1 MRLTKGTKKA
11 LSLALSTALVLTGAN
26 VGTLKADAA
35 KVNNKD
41 GVKLTLTGKTLTKKE
56 ATVKEDGTVK
66 VTTTFADAATA
77 GALKGANFGET
88 KTATDVKYVDDCDF
102 SLKIVKVEVAEK
114 NVLAKNVTGD
124 YNNSDL
130 YEVNTTDKSF
140 KDFVA
145 EKGDEITFTYKVTG
159 LEDYEDTLDALKKEN
174 EALAAS
180 KAALEKENG
189 SLAASKAALEK
200 DNASLVASKAALE
213 KDNKSLAASKAALET
228 ENKALAA
235 SNSALV
241 ASKAALEKDNKSLA
255 ASKAA
260 LEDQLKNTPAPT
272 ETPAPVAKGQM
283 GNFNVSFDYVGDDTW
298 GEQSWGDKSVN
309 VTKDGDYSIE
319 YTATSDSKGIYL
331 MMLDTDLYYG
341 SLADNFALTV
351 KNVKIGDKTYA
362 IDNKGCWG
370 FADQTV
376 SKNYRFNIVNPWN
389 GLFDKTGVNWQD
401 EKVTTIDKL
410 NKAPVKANDKIV
422 VNFNVTTKKA
432 SSTVSIKAAKSKVS
446 VAPSK
451 SATVKYTVKGTSTV
465 KATSN
470 NKAVTVKVNKSKKN
484 VTITA
489 KKTAVMGKTAT
500 ITLKAGSKKST
511 IKVTVAK
518 TANVKK
524 KKTAKYT
531 VALAKVTKKV
541 KDKKIKV
548 SVKNKKVAKV
558 TVKKTAK
565 GQVTFQVKGLK
576 KGKTTATLKYG
587 KKSAKVSVVVK

>member
-41 GVKLTLTGKTLTKKE
+41 GVKLTLTGKTLTEKD

-66 VTTTFADAATA
+66 VTTTFAEAATA
-77 GALKGANFGET
+77 GALTGANFGET

-102 SLKIVKVEVAEK
+102 SLKIIIVEVAEK

-124 YNNSDL
+124 YNDSNS
-130 YEVNTTDKSF
+130 YEVNTTAKSF
-140 KDFVA
+140 NDFVA
-145 EKGDEITFTYKVTG
+145 KKGDAITFTYKVTG

-180 KAALEKENG
+180 KAALEKNNA
-189 SLAASKAALEK
+189 SLVASKAALEK

-235 SNSALV
+235 SNSA
-241 ASKAALEKDNKSLA
+241 LA

-446 VAPSK
+446 VAPAK

-524 KKTAKYT
+524 KKTANYT

-541 KDKKIKV
+541 KAKKIKV

-558 TVKKTAK
+558 TVKKIAK

>member
-41 GVKLTLTGKTLTKKE
+41 GVKLTLTGKTLTEKD

-66 VTTTFADAATA
+66 VTTTFAEAATA
-77 GALKGANFGET
+77 GALTGANFGET

-180 KAALEKENG
+180 KAALEK
-189 SLAASKAALEK
+189 

-213 KDNKSLAASKAALET
+213 KDNTS
-228 ENKALAA
+228 
-235 SNSALV
+235 LV
-241 ASKAALEKDNKSLA
+241 ASKAALEKDNKLLAASKAALEKENKALAASNSALA

-541 KDKKIKV
+541 KAKKIKV

-576 KGKTTATLKYG
+576 KGKTTATLKYA

>member
-41 GVKLTLTGKTLTKKE
+41 GVKLTLTGKTLTEKY

-180 KAALEKENG
+180 KAALEKN
-189 SLAASKAALEK
+189 
-200 DNASLVASKAALE
+200 NASLVASKAALE

-235 SNSALV
+235 SNSA
-241 ASKAALEKDNKSLA
+241 LA

-446 VAPSK
+446 VAPAK

-524 KKTAKYT
+524 KKTANYT

-541 KDKKIKV
+541 KAKKIKV

-558 TVKKTAK
+558 TVKKIAK

>member
-35 KVNNKD
+35 DKD
-41 GVKLTLTGKTLTKKE
+41 GVELTLKGETLNKKE
-56 ATVKEDGTVK
+56 ATVKADGKVE
-66 VTTTFADAATA
+66 VTTTFANAATA
-77 GALKGANFGET
+77 GALAGANFGET
-88 KTATDVKYVDDCDF
+88 TTTVENVTEDF
-102 SLKIVKVEVAEK
+102 DLKIVSVKVGDKDVLSKKAVYGEYADSKNIATTSVGDFEK
-114 NVLAKNVTGD
+114 FT
-124 YNNSDL
+124 
-130 YEVNTTDKSF
+130 
-140 KDFVA
+140 A
-145 EKGDEITFTYKVTG
+145 EKGDEITFTYKITG

-200 DNASLVASKAALE
+200 DNAS
-213 KDNKSLAASKAALET
+213 
-228 ENKALAA
+228 
-235 SNSALV
+235 LV

-541 KDKKIKV
+541 KAKKIKV

>member
-1 MRLTKGTKKA
+1 MRLTKGTKK
-11 LSLALSTALVLTGAN
+11 ALSTALVLTGAN

-41 GVKLTLTGKTLTKKE
+41 GVKLTLTGKTLTEKY

-180 KAALEKENG
+180 KAALEKN
-189 SLAASKAALEK
+189 
-200 DNASLVASKAALE
+200 NASLVASKAALE

-235 SNSALV
+235 SNSA
-241 ASKAALEKDNKSLA
+241 LA

-341 SLADNFALTV
+341 SLADNFAFTV

-541 KDKKIKV
+541 KAKKIKV

>member
-1 MRLTKGTKKA
+1 MLMRLTKGTKKA

-35 KVNNKD
+35 DKD
-41 GVKLTLTGKTLTKKE
+41 GVELTLKGETLNKKE
-56 ATVKEDGTVK
+56 ATVKADGKVE
-66 VTTTFADAATA
+66 VTTTFANAATA
-77 GALKGANFGET
+77 GALAGANFGET
-88 KTATDVKYVDDCDF
+88 TTTVENVTEDF
-102 SLKIVKVEVAEK
+102 DLKIVSVKVGDKDVLSKKAVYGEYADSKNIATTSVGDFEK
-114 NVLAKNVTGD
+114 FT
-124 YNNSDL
+124 
-130 YEVNTTDKSF
+130 
-140 KDFVA
+140 A
-145 EKGDEITFTYKVTG
+145 EKGDEITFTYKVNGVT
-159 LEDYEDTLDALKKEN
+159 DLDALKKEN

-200 DNASLVASKAALE
+200 DNAS
-213 KDNKSLAASKAALET
+213 
-228 ENKALAA
+228 
-235 SNSALV
+235 LV

-541 KDKKIKV
+541 KAKKIKV

>member
-41 GVKLTLTGKTLTKKE
+41 GVKLTLTGKTLTEKD

-66 VTTTFADAATA
+66 VTTTFAEAATA
-77 GALKGANFGET
+77 GALTGANFGET

-102 SLKIVKVEVAEK
+102 SLKIIKVEVAEK

-124 YNNSDL
+124 YNDSNS
-130 YEVNTTDKSF
+130 YEVNTAAKSF
-140 KDFVA
+140 NDFVA

-180 KAALEKENG
+180 KAALETN
-189 SLAASKAALEK
+189 
-200 DNASLVASKAALE
+200 NASLVASKAALE

-228 ENKALAA
+228 ENKA
-235 SNSALV
+235 
-241 ASKAALEKDNKSLA
+241 LA

-446 VAPSK
+446 VAPAK

-524 KKTAKYT
+524 KKTANYT

-541 KDKKIKV
+541 KAKKIKV

-558 TVKKTAK
+558 TVKKIAK

>member
-41 GVKLTLTGKTLTKKE
+41 GVKLTLTGKTLTEKD

-66 VTTTFADAATA
+66 VTTTFAEAATA
-77 GALKGANFGET
+77 GALTGANFGET

-180 KAALEKENG
+180 KAALEKN
-189 SLAASKAALEK
+189 
-200 DNASLVASKAALE
+200 NASLVASKAALE

-235 SNSALV
+235 SNSA
-241 ASKAALEKDNKSLA
+241 LA

-541 KDKKIKV
+541 KAKKIKV

-558 TVKKTAK
+558 TVKKIAK

>member
-1 MRLTKGTKKA
+1 MLMRLTKGTKKA

-35 KVNNKD
+35 DKD
-41 GVKLTLTGKTLTKKE
+41 GVELTLKGETLNKKE
-56 ATVKEDGTVK
+56 ATVKADGKVE

-77 GALKGANFGET
+77 GALAGANFGET
-88 KTATDVKYVDDCDF
+88 TTTVENVTEDF
-102 SLKIVKVEVAEK
+102 DLKIVSVKVGDKDVLSKKAVYGEYADSKNIATTSVGDFEK
-114 NVLAKNVTGD
+114 FT
-124 YNNSDL
+124 
-130 YEVNTTDKSF
+130 
-140 KDFVA
+140 A
-145 EKGDEITFTYKVTG
+145 EKGDEITFTYKVNG
-159 LEDYEDTLDALKKEN
+159 VIDLDALKKEN
-174 EALAAS
+174 EA
-180 KAALEKENG
+180 
-189 SLAASKAALEK
+189 LAASKAALEK

-213 KDNKSLAASKAALET
+213 KDNKSLAASKAALE
-228 ENKALAA
+228 N
-235 SNSALV
+235 
-241 ASKAALEKDNKSLA
+241 
-255 ASKAA
+255 
-260 LEDQLKNTPAPT
+260 QLKNTPAPT

-524 KKTAKYT
+524 KKTANYT
-531 VALAKVTKKV
+531 VAIAKVTKKV
-541 KDKKIKV
+541 KAKKIKV

>member
-1 MRLTKGTKKA
+1 MLMRLTKGTKKA

-41 GVKLTLTGKTLTKKE
+41 GVKLTLTGKTLTEKD

-102 SLKIVKVEVAEK
+102 SLKIVKVEVKGE
-114 NVLAKNVTGD
+114 NVLKKNVTGD
-124 YNNSDL
+124 YTAYEV
-130 YEVNTTDKSF
+130 YEVNTEADSF
-140 KDFVA
+140 KDFKA
-145 EKGDEITFTYKVTG
+145 EKDDEITFTYKVTG

-174 EALAAS
+174 ASLAAS

-235 SNSALV
+235 SNSALA
-241 ASKAALEKDNKSLA
+241 ASNSALA

-446 VAPSK
+446 VAPAK

-524 KKTAKYT
+524 KKTANYT

-541 KDKKIKV
+541 KAKKIKV

>member
-1 MRLTKGTKKA
+1 MLMRLTKGTKKA

-41 GVKLTLTGKTLTKKE
+41 GVKLTLTGKTLTEKD

-66 VTTTFADAATA
+66 VTTTFAEAATA
-77 GALKGANFGET
+77 GALTGANFGET

-180 KAALEKENG
+180 KAALEK
-189 SLAASKAALEK
+189 

-213 KDNKSLAASKAALET
+213 KDNTS
-228 ENKALAA
+228 
-235 SNSALV
+235 LV
-241 ASKAALEKDNKSLA
+241 ASKAALEKDNKLLAASNSALAASNSALAASNSALA

-541 KDKKIKV
+541 KAKKIKV

>member
-35 KVNNKD
+35 KVDAKD
-41 GVKLTLTGKTLTKKE
+41 GVKLTLTGKTLTEKD

-66 VTTTFADAATA
+66 VTTTFAEAATA
-77 GALKGANFGET
+77 GALTGANFGET

-102 SLKIVKVEVAEK
+102 SLKIIKVEVAEK

-124 YNNSDL
+124 YNDSNS
-130 YEVNTTDKSF
+130 YEVNTAAKSF
-140 KDFVA
+140 NDFVA

-180 KAALEKENG
+180 KAALEKNNA
-189 SLAASKAALEK
+189 SLVASKAALEK

-235 SNSALV
+235 SNSA
-241 ASKAALEKDNKSLA
+241 LA

-524 KKTAKYT
+524 KKTANYT

-541 KDKKIKV
+541 KAKKIKV

>member
-41 GVKLTLTGKTLTKKE
+41 GVKLTLTGKTLTEKD

-66 VTTTFADAATA
+66 VTTTFAEAATA
-77 GALKGANFGET
+77 GALTGANFGET

-102 SLKIVKVEVAEK
+102 SLKIIKVEVAEK

-124 YNNSDL
+124 YNDSNS
-130 YEVNTTDKSF
+130 YEVNTTAKSF
-140 KDFVA
+140 NDFVA
-145 EKGDEITFTYKVTG
+145 KKGDAITFTYKVTG

-180 KAALEKENG
+180 KAALEKNNA
-189 SLAASKAALEK
+189 SLVASKAALEK

-235 SNSALV
+235 SNSA
-241 ASKAALEKDNKSLA
+241 LA

-446 VAPSK
+446 VAPAK

-470 NKAVTVKVNKSKKN
+470 NKAVTVRRMLQSQLRRQQLWARQLQSHLRLVLRSLLSK
-484 VTITA
+484 
-489 KKTAVMGKTAT
+489 
-500 ITLKAGSKKST
+500 
-511 IKVTVAK
+511 
-518 TANVKK
+518 
-524 KKTAKYT
+524 
-531 VALAKVTKKV
+531 
-541 KDKKIKV
+541 
-548 SVKNKKVAKV
+548 
-558 TVKKTAK
+558 
-565 GQVTFQVKGLK
+565 
-576 KGKTTATLKYG
+576 
-587 KKSAKVSVVVK
+587 

>member
-1 MRLTKGTKKA
+1 M
-11 LSLALSTALVLTGAN
+11 TGAN

-35 KVNNKD
+35 DKD
-41 GVKLTLTGKTLTKKE
+41 GVELTLKGETLNKKE
-56 ATVKEDGTVK
+56 ATVKADGKVE

-77 GALKGANFGET
+77 GALAGANFGET
-88 KTATDVKYVDDCDF
+88 TTTVENVTEDF
-102 SLKIVKVEVAEK
+102 DLKIVSVKVGDKDVLSKKAVYGEYADSKNIATTSVGDFEK
-114 NVLAKNVTGD
+114 FT
-124 YNNSDL
+124 
-130 YEVNTTDKSF
+130 
-140 KDFVA
+140 A
-145 EKGDEITFTYKVTG
+145 EKGDEITFTYKVNGVT
-159 LEDYEDTLDALKKEN
+159 DLDALKKEN

-283 GNFNVSFDYVGDDTW
+283 GNFNVSFDYVGDDTY

-351 KNVKIGDKTYA
+351 
-362 IDNKGCWG
+362 
-370 FADQTV
+370 
-376 SKNYRFNIVNPWN
+376 
-389 GLFDKTGVNWQD
+389 
-401 EKVTTIDKL
+401 
-410 NKAPVKANDKIV
+410 
-422 VNFNVTTKKA
+422 
-432 SSTVSIKAAKSKVS
+432 
-446 VAPSK
+446 
-451 SATVKYTVKGTSTV
+451 
-465 KATSN
+465 
-470 NKAVTVKVNKSKKN
+470 
-484 VTITA
+484 
-489 KKTAVMGKTAT
+489 
-500 ITLKAGSKKST
+500 T

-524 KKTAKYT
+524 KKAANYT
-531 VALAKVTKKV
+531 VALAKVTKKI
-541 KDKKIKV
+541 KAKKIKV

>member
-41 GVKLTLTGKTLTKKE
+41 GVKLTLTGKTLTEKD

-66 VTTTFADAATA
+66 VTTTFAEAATA
-77 GALKGANFGET
+77 GALTGANFGET

-102 SLKIVKVEVAEK
+102 SLKIIKVEVAEK

-124 YNNSDL
+124 YNDSNS
-130 YEVNTTDKSF
+130 YEVNTTAKSF
-140 KDFVA
+140 NDFVA
-145 EKGDEITFTYKVTG
+145 KKGDAITFTYKVTG

-180 KAALEKENG
+180 KAALEKN
-189 SLAASKAALEK
+189 
-200 DNASLVASKAALE
+200 NASLVASKAALE

-235 SNSALV
+235 SNSA
-241 ASKAALEKDNKSLA
+241 LA

-446 VAPSK
+446 VAPAK

-524 KKTAKYT
+524 KKTANYT

-541 KDKKIKV
+541 KAKKIKV

-558 TVKKTAK
+558 TVKKIAK

>member
-1 MRLTKGTKKA
+1 MLMRLTKGTKKA

-35 KVNNKD
+35 DKD
-41 GVKLTLTGKTLTKKE
+41 GVELTLKGETLNKKE
-56 ATVKEDGTVK
+56 ATVKADGKVE
-66 VTTTFADAATA
+66 VTTTFANAATA
-77 GALKGANFGET
+77 GALAGANFGET
-88 KTATDVKYVDDCDF
+88 TTTVENVTEDF
-102 SLKIVKVEVAEK
+102 DLKIVSVKVGDKDVLSKKAVYGEYADSKNIATTSVGDFEK
-114 NVLAKNVTGD
+114 FT
-124 YNNSDL
+124 
-130 YEVNTTDKSF
+130 
-140 KDFVA
+140 A
-145 EKGDEITFTYKVTG
+145 EKGDEITFTYKVNGVT
-159 LEDYEDTLDALKKEN
+159 DLDALKKEN
-174 EALAAS
+174 EA
-180 KAALEKENG
+180 
-189 SLAASKAALEK
+189 
-200 DNASLVASKAALE
+200 
-213 KDNKSLAASKAALET
+213 
-228 ENKALAA
+228 
-235 SNSALV
+235 
-241 ASKAALEKDNKSLA
+241 LA

-541 KDKKIKV
+541 KAKKIKV

>member
-35 KVNNKD
+35 DKD
-41 GVKLTLTGKTLTKKE
+41 GVELTLKGETLNKKE
-56 ATVKEDGTVK
+56 ATVKADGKVE
-66 VTTTFADAATA
+66 VTTTFANAATA
-77 GALKGANFGET
+77 GALAGANFGET
-88 KTATDVKYVDDCDF
+88 TTTVENVTEDF
-102 SLKIVKVEVAEK
+102 DLKIVSVKVGDKDVLSKKAVYGEYADSKNIATTSVGDFEK
-114 NVLAKNVTGD
+114 FT
-124 YNNSDL
+124 
-130 YEVNTTDKSF
+130 
-140 KDFVA
+140 A
-145 EKGDEITFTYKVTG
+145 EKGDEITFTYKVNGVT
-159 LEDYEDTLDALKKEN
+159 DLDALKKEN

-200 DNASLVASKAALE
+200 DNAS
-213 KDNKSLAASKAALET
+213 
-228 ENKALAA
+228 
-235 SNSALV
+235 LV

-541 KDKKIKV
+541 KAKKIKV

>member
-35 KVNNKD
+35 KVDAKD
-41 GVKLTLTGKTLTKKE
+41 GVKLTLTGKTLNKKE
-56 ATVKEDGTVK
+56 ATVKADGKVE

-77 GALKGANFGET
+77 GAFKGANFGET

-102 SLKIVKVEVAEK
+102 SLKIVKVEVKGE
-114 NVLAKNVTGD
+114 NVLKKNVTGD
-124 YNNSDL
+124 YTAYEV
-130 YEVNTTDKSF
+130 YEVNTEADSF
-140 KDFVA
+140 KEFKA

-180 KAALEKENG
+180 KAALEKNNA
-189 SLAASKAALEK
+189 SLVASKAALEK

-235 SNSALV
+235 SNSA
-241 ASKAALEKDNKSLA
+241 LA

-524 KKTAKYT
+524 KKTANYT

-541 KDKKIKV
+541 KAKKIKV

>member
-41 GVKLTLTGKTLTKKE
+41 GVKLTLTGKTLTEKD

-66 VTTTFADAATA
+66 VTTTFAEAATA
-77 GALKGANFGET
+77 GALTGANFGET

-102 SLKIVKVEVAEK
+102 SLKIIKVEVAEK

-124 YNNSDL
+124 YNDSNS
-130 YEVNTTDKSF
+130 YEVNTTAKSF
-140 KDFVA
+140 NDFVA
-145 EKGDEITFTYKVTG
+145 KKGDAITFTYKVTG

-180 KAALEKENG
+180 KAALE
-189 SLAASKAALEK
+189 
-200 DNASLVASKAALE
+200 
-213 KDNKSLAASKAALET
+213 T

-235 SNSALV
+235 SNSA
-241 ASKAALEKDNKSLA
+241 LA

-351 KNVKIGDKTYA
+351 KNVKIGDK
-362 IDNKGCWG
+362 GCWG

-446 VAPSK
+446 VAPAK

-524 KKTAKYT
+524 KKTANYT

-541 KDKKIKV
+541 KAKKIKV

-558 TVKKTAK
+558 TVKKIAK

>member
-35 KVNNKD
+35 DKD
-41 GVKLTLTGKTLTKKE
+41 GVELTLKGETLNKKE
-56 ATVKEDGTVK
+56 ATVKADGKVE
-66 VTTTFADAATA
+66 VTTTFANAATA
-77 GALKGANFGET
+77 GALAGANFGET
-88 KTATDVKYVDDCDF
+88 TTTVENVTEDF
-102 SLKIVKVEVAEK
+102 DLKIVSVKVGDKDVLSKKAVYGEYADSKNIATTSVGDFEK
-114 NVLAKNVTGD
+114 FT
-124 YNNSDL
+124 
-130 YEVNTTDKSF
+130 
-140 KDFVA
+140 A
-145 EKGDEITFTYKVTG
+145 EKGDEITFTYKVNGVT
-159 LEDYEDTLDALKKEN
+159 DLDALKKEN
-174 EALAAS
+174 EA
-180 KAALEKENG
+180 
-189 SLAASKAALEK
+189 
-200 DNASLVASKAALE
+200 
-213 KDNKSLAASKAALET
+213 
-228 ENKALAA
+228 
-235 SNSALV
+235 
-241 ASKAALEKDNKSLA
+241 LA

-298 GEQSWGDKSVN
+298 GEQSWGVKSVN

-541 KDKKIKV
+541 KAKKIKV

>member
-35 KVNNKD
+35 KVDAKD
-41 GVKLTLTGKTLTKKE
+41 GVKLTLTGKTLNKKE
-56 ATVKEDGTVK
+56 ATVKADGKVE

-77 GALKGANFGET
+77 GAFKGANFGET

-102 SLKIVKVEVAEK
+102 SLKIVKVEVKGE
-114 NVLAKNVTGD
+114 NVLKKNVTGD
-124 YNNSDL
+124 YTAYEV
-130 YEVNTTDKSF
+130 YEVNTEADSF

-180 KAALEKENG
+180 KAALEKN
-189 SLAASKAALEK
+189 
-200 DNASLVASKAALE
+200 NASLVASKAALE

-235 SNSALV
+235 SNSALA
-241 ASKAALEKDNKSLA
+241 ASNSALV

-524 KKTAKYT
+524 KKTANYT

-541 KDKKIKV
+541 KAKKIKV

>member
-41 GVKLTLTGKTLTKKE
+41 GVKLTLTGKTLTEKD

-66 VTTTFADAATA
+66 VTTTFAEAATA
-77 GALKGANFGET
+77 GALTGANFGET

-180 KAALEKENG
+180 KAALEK
-189 SLAASKAALEK
+189 

-213 KDNKSLAASKAALET
+213 KDNKL
-228 ENKALAA
+228 LAA
-235 SNSALV
+235 SNSA
-241 ASKAALEKDNKSLA
+241 LA

-541 KDKKIKV
+541 KAKKIKV

>member
-35 KVNNKD
+35 DKD
-41 GVKLTLTGKTLTKKE
+41 GVELTLKGETLNKKE
-56 ATVKEDGTVK
+56 ATVKADGKVE

-77 GALKGANFGET
+77 GALAGANFGET
-88 KTATDVKYVDDCDF
+88 TTTVENVTEDF
-102 SLKIVKVEVAEK
+102 DLKIVSVKVGDKDVLSKKAVYGEYADSKNIATTSVGDFEK
-114 NVLAKNVTGD
+114 FT
-124 YNNSDL
+124 
-130 YEVNTTDKSF
+130 
-140 KDFVA
+140 A
-145 EKGDEITFTYKVTG
+145 EKGDEITFTYKVNG
-159 LEDYEDTLDALKKEN
+159 VIDLDALKKEN
-174 EALAAS
+174 EA
-180 KAALEKENG
+180 
-189 SLAASKAALEK
+189 LAASKAALEK

-235 SNSALV
+235 SNSA
-241 ASKAALEKDNKSLA
+241 LA

-341 SLADNFALTV
+341 SLSDNFALTV

-376 SKNYRFNIVNPWN
+376 SENYRFNIVNPWN

-432 SSTVSIKAAKSKVS
+432 SSTLSIKAAKSKVS

-524 KKTAKYT
+524 KKTANYT
-531 VALAKVTKKV
+531 VALAKITKKV
-541 KDKKIKV
+541 KAKKIKV

>member
-41 GVKLTLTGKTLTKKE
+41 GVKLTLTGKTLTEKD

-66 VTTTFADAATA
+66 VTTTFAEAATA
-77 GALKGANFGET
+77 GALTGANFGET

-102 SLKIVKVEVAEK
+102 SLKIIKVEVAEK

-124 YNNSDL
+124 YNDSNS
-130 YEVNTTDKSF
+130 YEVNTAAKSF
-140 KDFVA
+140 NDFVA

-180 KAALEKENG
+180 KAALE
-189 SLAASKAALEK
+189 
-200 DNASLVASKAALE
+200 
-213 KDNKSLAASKAALET
+213 T

-235 SNSALV
+235 SNSALA
-241 ASKAALEKDNKSLA
+241 ASNSALA

-524 KKTAKYT
+524 KKTANYT

-541 KDKKIKV
+541 KAKKIKV

>member
-41 GVKLTLTGKTLTKKE
+41 GVKLTLTGKTLTEKD

-66 VTTTFADAATA
+66 VTTTFAEAATA
-77 GALKGANFGET
+77 GALTGANFGET

-102 SLKIVKVEVAEK
+102 SLKIIKVEVAEK

-124 YNNSDL
+124 YNDSNL
-130 YEVNTTDKSF
+130 YEVNTTAKSF
-140 KDFVA
+140 NDFVA
-145 EKGDEITFTYKVTG
+145 KKGDAITFTYKVTG

-180 KAALEKENG
+180 KAALEKN
-189 SLAASKAALEK
+189 
-200 DNASLVASKAALE
+200 NASLVASKAALE

-235 SNSALV
+235 SNSA
-241 ASKAALEKDNKSLA
+241 LA

-446 VAPSK
+446 VAPAK

-524 KKTAKYT
+524 KKTANYT

-541 KDKKIKV
+541 KAKKIKV

-558 TVKKTAK
+558 TVKKIAK

>member
-35 KVNNKD
+35 DKD
-41 GVKLTLTGKTLTKKE
+41 GVELTLKGETLNKKE
-56 ATVKEDGTVK
+56 ATVKADGKVE

-77 GALKGANFGET
+77 GALAGANFGET
-88 KTATDVKYVDDCDF
+88 TTTVENVTEDF
-102 SLKIVKVEVAEK
+102 DLKIVSVKVGDKDVLSKKAVYGEYADSKNIATTSVGDFEK
-114 NVLAKNVTGD
+114 FT
-124 YNNSDL
+124 
-130 YEVNTTDKSF
+130 
-140 KDFVA
+140 A
-145 EKGDEITFTYKVTG
+145 EKGDEITFTYKVNG
-159 LEDYEDTLDALKKEN
+159 VIDLDALKKE
-174 EALAAS
+174 
-180 KAALEKENG
+180 
-189 SLAASKAALEK
+189 
-200 DNASLVASKAALE
+200 NASLVASKAALE

-260 LEDQLKNTPAPT
+260 LENQLKNTPAPT

-524 KKTAKYT
+524 KKTANYT
-531 VALAKVTKKV
+531 VAIAKVTKKV
-541 KDKKIKV
+541 KAKKIKV

>member
-41 GVKLTLTGKTLTKKE
+41 GVKLTLTGKTLTEKD

-180 KAALEKENG
+180 KAALEKN
-189 SLAASKAALEK
+189 
-200 DNASLVASKAALE
+200 NASLVASKAALE
-213 KDNKSLAASKAALET
+213 KDNAS
-228 ENKALAA
+228 
-235 SNSALV
+235 LV

-524 KKTAKYT
+524 KKTANYT

-541 KDKKIKV
+541 KAKKIKV

>member
-1 MRLTKGTKKA
+1 MLMRLTKGTKKA

-35 KVNNKD
+35 DKD
-41 GVKLTLTGKTLTKKE
+41 GVELTLKGETLNKKE
-56 ATVKEDGTVK
+56 ATVKADGKVE

-77 GALKGANFGET
+77 GALAGANFGET
-88 KTATDVKYVDDCDF
+88 TTTVENVTEDF
-102 SLKIVKVEVAEK
+102 DLKIVSVKVGDKDVLSKKAVYGEYADSKNIATTSVGDFEK
-114 NVLAKNVTGD
+114 FT
-124 YNNSDL
+124 
-130 YEVNTTDKSF
+130 
-140 KDFVA
+140 A
-145 EKGDEITFTYKVTG
+145 EKGDEITFTYKVNG
-159 LEDYEDTLDALKKEN
+159 VIDLDALKKEN

-180 KAALEKENG
+180 KAALEKDNA
-189 SLAASKAALEK
+189 SLVASKAALEK

-213 KDNKSLAASKAALET
+213 KDNKSLAASKAALE
-228 ENKALAA
+228 N
-235 SNSALV
+235 
-241 ASKAALEKDNKSLA
+241 
-255 ASKAA
+255 
-260 LEDQLKNTPAPT
+260 QLKNTPAPT

-341 SLADNFALTV
+341 SLSDNFALTV

-376 SKNYRFNIVNPWN
+376 SENYRFNIVNPWN

-432 SSTVSIKAAKSKVS
+432 SSTLSIKAAKSKVS

-524 KKTAKYT
+524 KKTANYT
-531 VALAKVTKKV
+531 VALAKITKKV
-541 KDKKIKV
+541 KAKKIKV

>member
-35 KVNNKD
+35 KVDAKD
-41 GVKLTLTGKTLTKKE
+41 GVKLTLTGKTLNKKE
-56 ATVKEDGTVK
+56 ATVKADGKVE

-77 GALKGANFGET
+77 GAFKGANFGET

-102 SLKIVKVEVAEK
+102 SLKIVKVEVKGE
-114 NVLAKNVTGD
+114 NVLKKNVTGD
-124 YNNSDL
+124 YTAYEV
-130 YEVNTTDKSF
+130 YEVNTEADSF

-180 KAALEKENG
+180 KAALEKNNA
-189 SLAASKAALEK
+189 SLVASKAALEK

-213 KDNKSLAASKAALET
+213 KDNKSLAAS
-228 ENKALAA
+228 NSALAA
-235 SNSALV
+235 SNSA
-241 ASKAALEKDNKSLA
+241 LA

-524 KKTAKYT
+524 KKTANYT

-541 KDKKIKV
+541 KAKKIKV

>member
-41 GVKLTLTGKTLTKKE
+41 GVKLTLTGKTLTEKD

-66 VTTTFADAATA
+66 VTTTFAEAATA
-77 GALKGANFGET
+77 GALTGANFGET

-102 SLKIVKVEVAEK
+102 SLKIIKVEVAEK

-124 YNNSDL
+124 YNDSNS
-130 YEVNTTDKSF
+130 YEVNTAAKSF
-140 KDFVA
+140 NDFVA

-180 KAALEKENG
+180 KAALEKNNA
-189 SLAASKAALEK
+189 SLVASKAALEK

-235 SNSALV
+235 SNSAL
-241 ASKAALEKDNKSLA
+241 A

-260 LEDQLKNTPAPT
+260 LEDLLKNTPAPT

-446 VAPSK
+446 VAPAK

-524 KKTAKYT
+524 KKTANYT

-541 KDKKIKV
+541 KAKKIKV

>member
-41 GVKLTLTGKTLTKKE
+41 GVKLTLTGKTLTEKY

-180 KAALEKENG
+180 KAALEK
-189 SLAASKAALEK
+189 

-213 KDNKSLAASKAALET
+213 KDNKSLAASKADLET

-235 SNSALV
+235 SNSA
-241 ASKAALEKDNKSLA
+241 LA

-341 SLADNFALTV
+341 SLADNFAFTV

-541 KDKKIKV
+541 KAKKIKV

>member
-35 KVNNKD
+35 DKD
-41 GVKLTLTGKTLTKKE
+41 GVELTLKGETLNKKE
-56 ATVKEDGTVK
+56 ATVKADGKVE
-66 VTTTFADAATA
+66 VTTTFANAATA
-77 GALKGANFGET
+77 GALAGANFGET
-88 KTATDVKYVDDCDF
+88 TTTVENVTEDF
-102 SLKIVKVEVAEK
+102 DLKIVSVKVGDKDVLSKKAVYGEYADSKNIATTSVGDFEK
-114 NVLAKNVTGD
+114 FT
-124 YNNSDL
+124 
-130 YEVNTTDKSF
+130 
-140 KDFVA
+140 A
-145 EKGDEITFTYKVTG
+145 EKGDEITFTYKVNGVT
-159 LEDYEDTLDALKKEN
+159 DLDALKKEN

-200 DNASLVASKAALE
+200 DNAS
-213 KDNKSLAASKAALET
+213 
-228 ENKALAA
+228 
-235 SNSALV
+235 LV

-524 KKTAKYT
+524 KKAANYT

-541 KDKKIKV
+541 KAKKIKV

>member
-1 MRLTKGTKKA
+1 MLMRLTKGTKKA

-35 KVNNKD
+35 DKD
-41 GVKLTLTGKTLTKKE
+41 GVKLTLKGDTLKDATENLTK
-56 ATVKEDGTVK
+56 DGKISVE
-66 VTTTFADAATA
+66 TTFSTAASEGSVTKFGTTETTA
-77 GALKGANFGET
+77 SK
-88 KTATDVKYVDDCDF
+88 VDEDF
-102 SLKIVKVEVAEK
+102 DLKIVSVKFDNKELLK
-114 NVLAKNVTGD
+114 KAKFGD
-124 YNNSDL
+124 YSVSNKS
-130 YEVNTTDKSF
+130 YVINTTADADFNLDKF
-140 KDFVA
+140 EAK
-145 EKGDEITFTYKVTG
+145 EGDKITFTYKVSG
-159 LEDYEDTLDALKKEN
+159 VSALEKEN

-200 DNASLVASKAALE
+200 DNKSLAASKAALE

-228 ENKALAA
+228 ENKALTA

-241 ASKAALEKDNKSLA
+241 ASNAALEKDNKSLA

-283 GNFNVSFDYVGDDTW
+283 GNFNVSLDYVGDDTW

-446 VAPSK
+446 VAPAK

-524 KKTAKYT
+524 KKTANYT

-541 KDKKIKV
+541 KAKKIKV

>member
-35 KVNNKD
+35 DKD
-41 GVKLTLTGKTLTKKE
+41 GVELTLKGETLNKKE
-56 ATVKEDGTVK
+56 ATVKADGKVE

-77 GALKGANFGET
+77 GALAGANFGET
-88 KTATDVKYVDDCDF
+88 TTTVENVTEDF
-102 SLKIVKVEVAEK
+102 DLKIVSVKVGDKDVLSKKAVYGEYADSKNIATTSVGDFEK
-114 NVLAKNVTGD
+114 FT
-124 YNNSDL
+124 
-130 YEVNTTDKSF
+130 
-140 KDFVA
+140 A
-145 EKGDEITFTYKVTG
+145 EKGDEITFTYKVNG
-159 LEDYEDTLDALKKEN
+159 VIDLDALKKEN
-174 EALAAS
+174 EA
-180 KAALEKENG
+180 
-189 SLAASKAALEK
+189 LAASKAALEK

-213 KDNKSLAASKAALET
+213 KDNKSLAASKAALE
-228 ENKALAA
+228 N
-235 SNSALV
+235 
-241 ASKAALEKDNKSLA
+241 
-255 ASKAA
+255 
-260 LEDQLKNTPAPT
+260 QLKNTPAPT

-341 SLADNFALTV
+341 SLSDNFALTV

-376 SKNYRFNIVNPWN
+376 SENYRFNIVNPWN

-432 SSTVSIKAAKSKVS
+432 SSTLSIKAAKSKVS

-524 KKTAKYT
+524 KKTANYT
-531 VALAKVTKKV
+531 VALAKITKKV
-541 KDKKIKV
+541 KAKKIKV

>member
-41 GVKLTLTGKTLTKKE
+41 GVKLTLTGKTLTEKD

-66 VTTTFADAATA
+66 VTTTFAEAATA
-77 GALKGANFGET
+77 GALTGANFGET

-102 SLKIVKVEVAEK
+102 SLKIIKVEVAEK

-124 YNNSDL
+124 YNDSNS
-130 YEVNTTDKSF
+130 YEVNTTAKSF
-140 KDFVA
+140 NDFVA
-145 EKGDEITFTYKVTG
+145 KKGDAITFTYKVTG

-180 KAALEKENG
+180 KAALEKN
-189 SLAASKAALEK
+189 
-200 DNASLVASKAALE
+200 NASLV
-213 KDNKSLAASKAALET
+213 
-228 ENKALAA
+228 
-235 SNSALV
+235 
-241 ASKAALEKDNKSLA
+241 

-446 VAPSK
+446 VAPAK

-524 KKTAKYT
+524 KKTANYT

-541 KDKKIKV
+541 KAKKIKV

-558 TVKKTAK
+558 TVKKIAK

>member
-41 GVKLTLTGKTLTKKE
+41 GVKLTLTGKTLTEKD

-66 VTTTFADAATA
+66 VTTTFAEAATA
-77 GALKGANFGET
+77 GALTGANFGET

-180 KAALEKENG
+180 KAALEK
-189 SLAASKAALEK
+189 

-213 KDNKSLAASKAALET
+213 KDNTS
-228 ENKALAA
+228 
-235 SNSALV
+235 LV
-241 ASKAALEKDNKSLA
+241 ASKAALEKDNKLLAASNSALAASNSALAASNSALA

-541 KDKKIKV
+541 KAKKIKV

>member
-26 VGTLKADAA
+26 VGTLKAYAA

-41 GVKLTLTGKTLTKKE
+41 GVKLTLTGKTLTEKD

-66 VTTTFADAATA
+66 VTTTFAEAATA
-77 GALKGANFGET
+77 GALTGANFGET

-180 KAALEKENG
+180 KAALEK
-189 SLAASKAALEK
+189 

-213 KDNKSLAASKAALET
+213 KDNTS
-228 ENKALAA
+228 
-235 SNSALV
+235 LV
-241 ASKAALEKDNKSLA
+241 ASKAALEKDNKLLAASKAALEKENKALAASNSALA

-541 KDKKIKV
+541 KAKKIKV

>member
-35 KVNNKD
+35 DKD
-41 GVKLTLTGKTLTKKE
+41 GVELTLKGETLNKKE
-56 ATVKEDGTVK
+56 ATVKADGKVE
-66 VTTTFADAATA
+66 VTTTFANAATA
-77 GALKGANFGET
+77 GALAGANFGET
-88 KTATDVKYVDDCDF
+88 TTTVENVTEDF
-102 SLKIVKVEVAEK
+102 DLKIVSVKVGDKDVLSKKAVYGEYADSKNIATTSVGDFEK
-114 NVLAKNVTGD
+114 FT
-124 YNNSDL
+124 
-130 YEVNTTDKSF
+130 
-140 KDFVA
+140 A
-145 EKGDEITFTYKVTG
+145 EKGDEITFTYKVNGVT
-159 LEDYEDTLDALKKEN
+159 DLDALKKEN
-174 EALAAS
+174 EALA
-180 KAALEKENG
+180 
-189 SLAASKAALEK
+189 
-200 DNASLVASKAALE
+200 
-213 KDNKSLAASKAALET
+213 
-228 ENKALAA
+228 
-235 SNSALV
+235 

-524 KKTAKYT
+524 KKAANYT

-541 KDKKIKV
+541 KAKKIKV